1 MPSTLEGSDGLARN
15 ALGNSRRK
23 VLNYQEVRKD
33 ALRLLIVDDEEAA
46 RYGMRRALTTFGYN
60 VSEAGS
66 AEAARLLLKQQE
78 PDLLLLD
85 VNLPGMSGL
94 DFLRELKSSNGHGPL
109 VIIVTAHG
117 SERMAVEAV
126 KAGAHD
132 YLSKPFELDDLRLV
146 IKNAAETVQLRRE
159 NYSLRRRIEVERS
172 QRGALI
178 GNSEAMQRVR
188 AMIEKVSETDATIL
202 VRGESG
208 TGKELVARE
217 IHERNSVR
225 HNEAFVA
232 VNCAALPSEL
242 IESELFGHEKGAF
255 TGATGKREGKFE
267 QADGGTLFLDEIGDM
282 SSNVQAKLLRALEE
296 RTIERLGGNESIPV
310 DVRIVSATHRPLEQE
325 IAAGN
330 FRADLFYRL
339 RVVTIEIAP
348 LRERREDIPVLAETF
363 LRLATERYELP
374 QRPLSQGALKR
385 LLEYNWPGNVR
396 ELKNTI
402 DRAVIMAEG
411 DEVSAR
417 DLPDEI
423 TAGLVASAI
432 TEDEEGESGAVRVP
446 FTADFREDRREFE
459 RRYITR
465 CLEHTQGNVTRAAE
479 ILAMHR
485 QSLQHKLRQLGLGR
499 RYVSVGAETP
509 DNSGV
514 ADSPQSK
521 TE

>member
-1 MPSTLEGSDGLARN
+1 M
-15 ALGNSRRK
+15 
-23 VLNYQEVRKD
+23 
-33 ALRLLIVDDEEAA
+33 IVDDEEAA

-60 VSEAGS
+60 ITEADS
-66 AEAARLLLKQQE
+66 AEAARALLKQNE

-94 DFLRELKSSNGHGPL
+94 DFLREIKGLNGNAPL

-178 GNSEAMQRVR
+178 GNSEAMQKVR
-188 AMIEKVSETDATIL
+188 AMIDKVAETDATVL

-217 IHERNSVR
+217 LHERNSVR
-225 HNEAFVA
+225 RNASFVA

-255 TGATGKREGKFE
+255 TGAAARREGKFE
-267 QADGGTLFLDEIGDM
+267 QADSGTLFLDEIGDM

-296 RTIERLGGNESIPV
+296 RRIERLGANESIPV

-325 IAAGN
+325 ITNGN

-339 RVVTIEIAP
+339 RVVTVEIAP
-348 LRERREDIPVLAETF
+348 LRERREDIPLLAETF
-363 LRLATERYELP
+363 VRLAGERYELP
-374 QRPLSQGALKR
+374 QRSLSQAALRR
-385 LLEYNWPGNVR
+385 LVEYNWPGNVR

-402 DRAVIMAEG
+402 DRAVIMADG
-411 DEVSAR
+411 DEIAPK

-423 TAGLVASAI
+423 TAGMPKNGIV
-432 TEDEEGESGAVRVP
+432 EGETDTDGLQVP

-465 CLEHTQGNVTRAAE
+465 CLEYTQGNVTRAAE
-479 ILAMHR
+479 ILDMHR

-499 RYVSVGAETP
+499 RYVSVGGEVQDNP
-509 DNSGV
+509 DS
-514 ADSPQSK
+514 
-521 TE
+521 

>member
-1 MPSTLEGSDGLARN
+1 M
-15 ALGNSRRK
+15 
-23 VLNYQEVRKD
+23 
-33 ALRLLIVDDEEAA
+33 IVDDEEAA

-60 VSEAGS
+60 ISEAGS
-66 AEAARLLLKQQE
+66 AEAARALLKQHE

-94 DFLRELKSSNGHGPL
+94 DFLRELKSANGNALL
-109 VIIVTAHG
+109 VIIITAHG

-146 IKNAAETVQLRRE
+146 VKNAAETVQLRRE
-159 NYSLRRRIEVERS
+159 NYSLRRRIEVERT

-178 GNSEAMQRVR
+178 GTSEAMQRVR
-188 AMIEKVSETDATIL
+188 SMIDKVAETDATVL

-217 IHERNSVR
+217 LHERNSIR
-225 HNEAFVA
+225 RNSSFVA

-255 TGATGKREGKFE
+255 TGAAARREGKFE

-296 RTIERLGGNESIPV
+296 RRIERLGSNDSIPV

-325 IAAGN
+325 ITNGN

-339 RVVTIEIAP
+339 RVVTVDIAP
-348 LRERREDIPVLAETF
+348 LRERREDIPLLADTF
-363 LRLATERYELP
+363 LRGAAERYELP
-374 QRPLSQGALKR
+374 QRSLSQGTLKR
-385 LLEYNWPGNVR
+385 LVEYNWPGNVR

-411 DEVSAR
+411 DEIAPR

-423 TAGLVASAI
+423 TAGIPKAI
-432 TEDEEGESGAVRVP
+432 GESDDESDGLRVP

-479 ILAMHR
+479 ILDMHR

-499 RYVSVGAETP
+499 RYVSVNGDVPE
-509 DNSGV
+509 NS
-514 ADSPQSK
+514 DS
-521 TE
+521 

>member
-1 MPSTLEGSDGLARN
+1 M
-15 ALGNSRRK
+15 
-23 VLNYQEVRKD
+23 
-33 ALRLLIVDDEEAA
+33 IVDDEEAA

-60 VSEAGS
+60 ISEAGS
-66 AEAARLLLKQQE
+66 AEAARALLKQHE

-85 VNLPGMSGL
+85 VNLPGLSGL
-94 DFLRELKSSNGHGPL
+94 DFLRELRASNGNGPL

-126 KAGAHD
+126 KAGAYD

-146 IKNAAETVQLRRE
+146 VKNAAETVQLRRE

-178 GNSEAMQRVR
+178 GNSEAMQKVR
-188 AMIEKVSETDATIL
+188 SMIDKVAETDATVL

-217 IHERNSVR
+217 VHERNSVR
-225 HNEAFVA
+225 RNASFVA

-255 TGATGKREGKFE
+255 TGAAARREGKFE
-267 QADGGTLFLDEIGDM
+267 QAHGGTLFLDEIGDM

-296 RTIERLGGNESIPV
+296 RRIERLGANESIPV

-325 IAAGN
+325 ITNGN

-339 RVVTIEIAP
+339 RVVTVDIAP
-348 LRERREDIPVLAETF
+348 LRERREDIPLLVETF
-363 LRLATERYELP
+363 LRIAAERYELP
-374 QRPLSQGALKR
+374 QRALSQTALKR
-385 LLEYNWPGNVR
+385 LVEYNWPGNVR

-411 DEVSAR
+411 VEVMPK

-423 TAGLVASAI
+423 TAGMSKSTLVDGGE
-432 TEDEEGESGAVRVP
+432 TELDGLRVP

-479 ILAMHR
+479 ILDMHR

-499 RYVSVGAETP
+499 RYVSVTGDAQDNP
-509 DNSGV
+509 DN
-514 ADSPQSK
+514 
-521 TE
+521 

>member
-1 MPSTLEGSDGLARN
+1 M
-15 ALGNSRRK
+15 
-23 VLNYQEVRKD
+23 
-33 ALRLLIVDDEEAA
+33 RLLIVDDEEAA
-46 RYGMRRALTTFGYN
+46 RYGMRRALSTFGYN
-60 VSEAGS
+60 ITEAGS
-66 AEAARLLLKQQE
+66 AEAARALIKQQQ

-94 DFLRELKSSNGHGPL
+94 EFLRELKDANGSGPL

-117 SERMAVEAV
+117 SERLAVEAV
-126 KAGAHD
+126 KSGAYD

-146 IKNAAETVQLRRE
+146 VKNAAETVQLRRE
-159 NYSLRRRIEVERS
+159 NFSLRRRIEVERS

-188 AMIEKVSETDATIL
+188 STIEKVAETDATVL

-225 HNEAFVA
+225 RNASFVA

-255 TGATGKREGKFE
+255 TGAAAKREGKFE

-296 RTIERLGGNESIPV
+296 RRIERLGGNDSIPV

-325 IAAGN
+325 IANGN

-339 RVVTIEIAP
+339 RVVTIDIAP
-348 LRERREDIPVLAETF
+348 LRERREDIPVLADTF
-363 LRLATERYELP
+363 LRLAGERYELP
-374 QRPLSQGALKR
+374 QRALSQGALKR
-385 LLEYNWPGNVR
+385 LVEYQWPGNVR

-411 DEVSAR
+411 EEIAVR

-423 TAGLVASAI
+423 TAGIPTSAATDDN
-432 TEDEEGESGAVRVP
+432 TESDGLRVP

-465 CLEHTQGNVTRAAE
+465 CLEYTQGNVTRAAE
-479 ILAMHR
+479 ILDMHR

-499 RYVSVGAETP
+499 RYVSVGGETQENR
-509 DNSGV
+509 DN
-514 ADSPQSK
+514 
-521 TE
+521 

>member
-1 MPSTLEGSDGLARN
+1 
-15 ALGNSRRK
+15 
-23 VLNYQEVRKD
+23 VRKE
-33 ALRLLIVDDEEAA
+33 ALHLLIVDDEEAA
-46 RYGMRRALTTFGYN
+46 RYGMRRALSTLGYN
-60 VSEAGS
+60 ISEAGS
-66 AEAARLLLKQQE
+66 AEAARALIKQQV
-78 PDLLLLD
+78 PDLILLD

-94 DFLRELKSSNGHGPL
+94 DFLRELQGANGNGPL
-109 VIIVTAHG
+109 VVIITAHG

-126 KAGAHD
+126 KGGAYD
-132 YLSKPFELDDLRLV
+132 YLAKPFELDDLRLV
-146 IKNAAETVQLRRE
+146 IKNAAETIELRRE

-188 AMIEKVSETDATIL
+188 AMIEKVAETDATVL

-217 IHERNSVR
+217 LHERNMVR
-225 HNEAFVA
+225 RNGAFVA

-255 TGATGKREGKFE
+255 TGAAARRQGKFE

-282 SSNVQAKLLRALEE
+282 SANVQAKLLRALEE
-296 RTIERLGGNESIPV
+296 RRIERLGSNDSIPV

-325 IAAGN
+325 ITAGS

-339 RVVTIEIAP
+339 RVLTIDIAP
-348 LRERREDIPVLAETF
+348 LRERREDIPILAETF
-363 LRLATERYELP
+363 LRNAAERYELP
-374 QRPLSQGALKR
+374 QRTMAQAALRR
-385 LLEYNWPGNVR
+385 LVEYNWPGNIR

-411 DEVSAR
+411 DEVGVR
-417 DLPDEI
+417 DLPEEI
-423 TAGLVASAI
+423 TAGLSRQQADGNEA
-432 TEDEEGESGAVRVP
+432 ESGGLRVP

-479 ILAMHR
+479 ILGMHR

-499 RYVSVGAETP
+499 RYVSVGGEAQDKS
-509 DNSGV
+509 DN
-514 ADSPQSK
+514 
-521 TE
+521 

>member
-1 MPSTLEGSDGLARN
+1 M
-15 ALGNSRRK
+15 
-23 VLNYQEVRKD
+23 
-33 ALRLLIVDDEEAA
+33 IVDDEEAA

-60 VSEAGS
+60 ISEASS
-66 AEAARLLLKQQE
+66 AEAARALLKQQE
-78 PDLLLLD
+78 TDLLLLD

-94 DFLRELKSSNGHGPL
+94 DFLRELKQSNGNAPL

-146 IKNAAETVQLRRE
+146 VKNAAETVQLRRE

-178 GNSEAMQRVR
+178 GNSQAMQRVR
-188 AMIEKVSETDATIL
+188 AMIEKVAETDATVL

-217 IHERNSVR
+217 VHERNTAR
-225 HNEAFVA
+225 RNGAFVA

-255 TGATGKREGKFE
+255 TGAAARREGKFE

-282 SSNVQAKLLRALEE
+282 SSNVQAKLLRALED
-296 RTIERLGGNESIPV
+296 RRIERLGGNDSIPV

-325 IAAGN
+325 IEKGH

-339 RVVTIEIAP
+339 RVVTIDISP
-348 LRERREDIPVLAETF
+348 LRERREDIPILAETF
-363 LRLATERYELP
+363 LRNAAERYELP
-374 QRPLSQGALKR
+374 QRTLSQSALKK
-385 LLEYNWPGNVR
+385 LLEYAWPGNVR

-402 DRAVIMAEG
+402 ERAVIMAEG
-411 DEVSAR
+411 EEVSVR
-417 DLPDEI
+417 DLPDEV
-423 TAGLVASAI
+423 TAGLPKSGVV
-432 TEDEEGESGAVRVP
+432 EGDESDVDGLRVP

-479 ILAMHR
+479 ILDMHR

-499 RYVSVGAETP
+499 RYVSVGGETP
-509 DNSGV
+509 DNS
-514 ADSPQSK
+514 DS
-521 TE
+521 

>member
-1 MPSTLEGSDGLARN
+1 M
-15 ALGNSRRK
+15 
-23 VLNYQEVRKD
+23 
-33 ALRLLIVDDEEAA
+33 IVDDEEAA
-46 RYGMRRALTTFGYN
+46 RYGMRRALTTLGYN
-60 VSEAGS
+60 ITEAGS
-66 AEAARLLLKQQE
+66 AEAARALLKQHE
-78 PDLLLLD
+78 PDLILLD

-94 DFLRELKSSNGHGPL
+94 DFLRELKTANGNAPL

-146 IKNAAETVQLRRE
+146 VKNAAETVQLRRE

-178 GNSEAMQRVR
+178 GNSEAMQKVR
-188 AMIEKVSETDATIL
+188 AMIDKVAETDATVL

-217 IHERNSVR
+217 LHERNSVR
-225 HNEAFVA
+225 RNASFVA

-255 TGATGKREGKFE
+255 TGAAARREGKFE
-267 QADGGTLFLDEIGDM
+267 QADHGTLFLDEIGDM

-296 RTIERLGGNESIPV
+296 RRIERLGANESIPV

-325 IAAGN
+325 ITNGH

-339 RVVTIEIAP
+339 RVVTVEIAP
-348 LRERREDIPVLAETF
+348 LRDRREDIPLLAETF
-363 LRLATERYELP
+363 TRLAAERYELP
-374 QRPLSQGALKR
+374 QRALSQSTLRR
-385 LLEYNWPGNVR
+385 LVEYNWPGNVR

-402 DRAVIMAEG
+402 DRAVIMADG
-411 DEVSAR
+411 DEIAPK

-423 TAGLVASAI
+423 TAALSRNGIAEGADAETDGLQ
-432 TEDEEGESGAVRVP
+432 VP

-465 CLEHTQGNVTRAAE
+465 CLEYTQGNVTRAAE
-479 ILAMHR
+479 ILDMHR

-499 RYVSVGAETP
+499 RYVSVSSEAQDNP
-509 DNSGV
+509 DS
-514 ADSPQSK
+514 
-521 TE
+521 

>member
-1 MPSTLEGSDGLARN
+1 M
-15 ALGNSRRK
+15 
-23 VLNYQEVRKD
+23 
-33 ALRLLIVDDEEAA
+33 IVDDEEAA
-46 RYGMRRALTTFGYN
+46 RYGMRRALSTFGYN
-60 VSEAGS
+60 ITEAGS
-66 AEAARLLLKQQE
+66 AEAARALLKQHE

-85 VNLPGMSGL
+85 VNLPGVSGL
-94 DFLRELKSSNGHGPL
+94 DFLRELKTSNGNEPL

-126 KAGAHD
+126 KAGAYD

-146 IKNAAETVQLRRE
+146 VKNAAETVQLRRE

-178 GNSEAMQRVR
+178 GNSEAMQKVR
-188 AMIEKVSETDATIL
+188 AMIDKVAETDATVL

-217 IHERNSVR
+217 LHERNSAR
-225 HNEAFVA
+225 RNASFVA

-255 TGATGKREGKFE
+255 TGAAARREGKFE
-267 QADGGTLFLDEIGDM
+267 QADTGTLFLDEIGDM
-282 SSNVQAKLLRALEE
+282 SANVQAKLLRALEE
-296 RTIERLGGNESIPV
+296 RRIERLGSNESIPV

-325 IAAGN
+325 ITNGG

-339 RVVTIEIAP
+339 RVVTVEIAP
-348 LRERREDIPVLAETF
+348 LRERREDIPLLAESF
-363 LRLATERYELP
+363 LRQAVERYDLP
-374 QRPLSQGALKR
+374 QRVLSQAALRR
-385 LLEYNWPGNVR
+385 LIEYNWPGNVR
-396 ELKNTI
+396 ELKNAI

-411 DEVSAR
+411 DEVTPR

-423 TAGLVASAI
+423 TAGLTKSSLI
-432 TEDEEGESGAVRVP
+432 EGADPESEGLNVP

-479 ILAMHR
+479 ILDMHR

-499 RYVSVGAETP
+499 RYVSVGGETQ
-509 DNSGV
+509 DNS
-514 ADSPQSK
+514 DS
-521 TE
+521 